1 MGMVI
6 RPNQV
11 SPEDSA
17 WEAQTLELV
26 VQLERSTG
34 YPVQLIEYSESEFQ
48 ALVNRGARL
57 VTELSD
63 TGMVVTGEL
72 ELARQHGRWLSDD
85 ERADLLLREQG
96 RAKRRRTLLLLA
108 ALSLLIPLFWP
119 LLPLWLGLIWWPVTT
134 RRLLMVLVGGVGALL
149 ALLVLLVLWLLLR

>member
-1 MGMVI
+1 LAVVIFGSVAKGTSQAGSDLDLLVI

-26 VQLERSTG
+26 VQLERLTG
-34 YPVQLIEYSESEFQ
+34 YPVQLVEYSESEFQ

-72 ELARQHGRWLSDD
+72 ELAR
-85 ERADLLLREQG
+85 RE
-96 RAKRRRTLLLLA
+96 A
-108 ALSLLIPLFWP
+108 S
-119 LLPLWLGLIWWPVTT
+119 
-134 RRLLMVLVGGVGALL
+134 
-149 ALLVLLVLWLLLR
+149 

>member
-1 MGMVI
+1 VNPKQTWLASAALLAVASSVPLWADAYDPLAYAIAKGTSQAGSDLDLLVI

-26 VQLERSTG
+26 VQLERLTG
-34 YPVQLIEYSESEFQ
+34 YPVQLVEYSESEFQ

-72 ELARQHGRWLSDD
+72 ELAR
-85 ERADLLLREQG
+85 RE
-96 RAKRRRTLLLLA
+96 A
-108 ALSLLIPLFWP
+108 S
-119 LLPLWLGLIWWPVTT
+119 
-134 RRLLMVLVGGVGALL
+134 
-149 ALLVLLVLWLLLR
+149 

>member
-1 MGMVI
+1 MSALKKQIQRIVDGFQRAPLAVVIFGSVAKGSSQAGSDLDLLVI

-11 SPEDSA
+11 PPEDTV
-17 WEAQTLELV
+17 WESQTLELV

-34 YPVQLIEYSESEFQ
+34 YPVQLVEYSESEFQ

-72 ELARQHGRWLSDD
+72 ALAR
-85 ERADLLLREQG
+85 RE
-96 RAKRRRTLLLLA
+96 A
-108 ALSLLIPLFWP
+108 S
-119 LLPLWLGLIWWPVTT
+119 
-134 RRLLMVLVGGVGALL
+134 
-149 ALLVLLVLWLLLR
+149 